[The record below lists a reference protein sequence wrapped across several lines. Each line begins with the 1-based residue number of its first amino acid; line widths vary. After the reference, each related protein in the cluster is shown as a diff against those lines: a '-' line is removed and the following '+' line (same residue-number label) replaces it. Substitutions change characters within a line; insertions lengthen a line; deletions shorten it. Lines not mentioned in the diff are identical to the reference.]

1 MKRKI
6 LALSLMISALLAV
19 AVGPVTAGPGNGLVP
34 TNMEAKFAIQG
45 DVGADIEFLERRQT
59 DGSLKR
65 YALVGMM
72 GHGLNIIDITNPD
85 VPVLTGVA
93 VDPGFNWE
101 ADIQVNPKRNLAI
114 IATESP
120 GATVGNGTSGGLAFV
135 DLTNLSMPTV
145 VGHITLTGGA
155 HNVTIVDDQYVYGL
169 LPTNIVDYT
178 NPAAPVFKKPAP
190 AICGHDLTLDLN
202 QPGIAYSACPSSN
215 KALQIVNVADPL
227 NPVIIK
233 DINNSKISIGHQ
245 ADPSV
250 DSSFVVVTDERG
262 GGLTYEKCPGG
273 GLHIYDISGKYV
285 AGASL
290 SNPKL
295 MGAYFAPFYDM
306 TGDSTKETQ
315 WGNCTI
321 HVLTLQA
328 ERNLMSVGH
337 YSAGSFIADLS
348 GPTKTTGGIYQEW
361 SGDNGFGGK
370 TTWGN
375 TQGNILIPGAE
386 TWSAKWSRF
395 DDALFDRYVFTSD
408 ITRGFD
414 VFKYTGPLSKKM
426 ARLKVNAASTGGAV
440 TGKLDR
446 YAVYTYQGSV
456 NKPFAAGQQLS
467 ISVDGA
473 APVTVSTA
481 ADGTFSLA
489 AGLAAGTHSVAV
501 TWAGDT
507 NYDPASV
514 TQTVT
519 A

>member
-19 AVGPVTAGPGNGLVP
+19 AVRPVTAGPGNGLVP

-45 DVGADIEFLERRQT
+45 DVGADIEFLERRQA

-85 VPVLTGVA
+85 LPVLTGVA

-120 GATVGNGTSGGLAFV
+120 GATVGNGANGGLAFV

-190 AICGHDLTLDLN
+190 QICGHDLTLDLN
-202 QPGIAYSACPSSN
+202 RPGIAYSSCPSSSN
-215 KALQIVNVADPL
+215 ALQIVNVADPL

-233 DINNSKISIGHQ
+233 NINNNKISIGHQ

-295 MGAYFAPFYDM
+295 MGNYFAPFYDM

-321 HVLTLQA
+321 HVLTLQS

-348 GPTKTTGGIYQEW
+348 APTKTTGGIYQ
-361 SGDNGFGGK
+361 
-370 TTWGN
+370 
-375 TQGNILIPGAE
+375 
-386 TWSAKWSRF
+386 
-395 DDALFDRYVFTSD
+395 
-408 ITRGFD
+408 
-414 VFKYTGPLSKKM
+414 
-426 ARLKVNAASTGGAV
+426 
-440 TGKLDR
+440 
-446 YAVYTYQGSV
+446 
-456 NKPFAAGQQLS
+456 
-467 ISVDGA
+467 
-473 APVTVSTA
+473 
-481 ADGTFSLA
+481 
-489 AGLAAGTHSVAV
+489 
-501 TWAGDT
+501 
-507 NYDPASV
+507 
-514 TQTVT
+514 
-519 A
+519 